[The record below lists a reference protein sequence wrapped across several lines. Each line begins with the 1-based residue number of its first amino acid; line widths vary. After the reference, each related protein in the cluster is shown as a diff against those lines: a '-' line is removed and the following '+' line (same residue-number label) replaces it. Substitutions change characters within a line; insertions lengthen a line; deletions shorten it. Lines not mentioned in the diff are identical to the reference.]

1 MMRFFWYVL
10 LWSSIACSS
19 FASPDIAVLR
29 EKVIGYNQGIIK
41 AAKTS
46 DVSHLSSFLTE
57 TLLQKTMLWLKAY
70 HDDNLFMEAI
80 VNEIIFKDIVPNKKE
95 KSAEV
100 VTYET
105 WRYRYMN
112 IKDKK
117 EVYPPTKVIYDVKY
131 SFILLEERWVIKEIT
146 ILSEHQEK
154 L

>member
-1 MMRFFWYVL
+1 MKFLLYIL
-10 LWSSIACSS
+10 LWISIAYSA
-19 FASPDIAVLR
+19 FASEDIISLR
-29 EKVIGYNQGIIK
+29 EQVIGYNQGIIK

-46 DVSHLSSFLTE
+46 DVSHLSAFATE
-57 TLLQKTMLWLKAY
+57 TLLQKTLLWIKAY

-80 VNEIIFKDIVPNKKE
+80 VNEIIFKDIAPHKKE

-100 VTYET
+100 ITHET
-105 WRYRYMN
+105 WRYRYIN

-131 SFILLEERWVIKEIT
+131 TFILLEERWVIKEIT
-146 ILSEHQEK
+146 ILSEQQEK

>member
-1 MMRFFWYVL
+1 MRFFWLIL
-10 LWSSIACSS
+10 LWSSIVSVS
-19 FASPDIAVLR
+19 FASPDIANLR

-46 DVSHLSSFLTE
+46 DVSHLSAFVTE
-57 TLLQKTMLWLKAY
+57 TLLQKTLLWIKAY

-80 VNEIIFKDIVPNKKE
+80 VNEIIFKDIALNKKE

-100 VTYET
+100 FTHET

-112 IKDKK
+112 IKDQK
-117 EVYPPTKVIYDVKY
+117 EVYPPTKIIYDVKY
-131 SFILLEERWVIKEIT
+131 SFILLDERWVIKEIA
-146 ILSEHQEK
+146 ILSESQEK

>member
-1 MMRFFWYVL
+1 MRFFVYIL
-10 LWSSIACSS
+10 LWSSIVCSA
-19 FASPDIAVLR
+19 FASPDIVSLR
-29 EKVIGYNQGIIK
+29 EHVIGYNQGIIK

-46 DVSHLSSFLTE
+46 DVAHLSSFVTE
-57 TLLQKTMLWLKAY
+57 TLLQKTMLWIKAY

-80 VNEIIFKDIVPNKKE
+80 VNEIDFKDITPNKKE

-100 VTYET
+100 ITHET
-105 WRYRYMN
+105 WRYRYIN

-131 SFILLEERWVIKEIT
+131 SFILLEERWVIKEIAV
-146 ILSEHQEK
+146 LSEHQEK